1 VNTNGAGGRLRIWA
15 WSAAVSVGIGLLDAG
30 QTVFA
35 MHSEGM
41 HHSWVSLFTTQALS
55 WLPWAIAAP
64 LVLCLGNRCALENL
78 KSPFIW
84 CIHLGAV
91 VGTDLVTALW
101 SATLQATLHPF
112 APDETLVPFKDLWAY
127 RLYGGL
133 LGNSVLYAFVLTV
146 RHALSSRE
154 RLAAQQTETAQLNE
168 RLATAQ
174 LDALRRQIEPHFLFN
189 SLNAITGLV
198 REQENETA
206 VSAIVELSH
215 FLRRIVTQPARA
227 EVSLQAEVELLQ
239 LYLNVQK
246 LRFADRLQTSVSVPQ
261 ELLNAQVPSLLLQP
275 LVENAINHGIAKRAR
290 GGEIRVAAC
299 RCESNL
305 NLSVYND
312 GPALAAI
319 TGPESTGVG
328 MSNLR
333 ERLRILYGKAFELIL
348 RNQPPGG
355 VQVLVTVPYRE
366 L

>member
-1 VNTNGAGGRLRIWA
+1 VNTIVAGGQLRIWA
-15 WSAAVSVGIGLLDAG
+15 WSAALSLGIGLLDAG

-41 HHSWVSLFTTQALS
+41 HHSWISLFTTQALS

-64 LVLCLGNRCALENL
+64 LVLRLGNRFGLENL
-78 KSPFIW
+78 KSPFVW
-84 CIHLGAV
+84 CVHLGAV

-101 SATLQATLHPF
+101 SASLHATLHPY
-112 APDETLVPFKDLWAY
+112 APDETVVAFRDLWAY
-127 RLYGGL
+127 RFYGGL
-133 LGNSVLYAFVLTV
+133 LGNAILYAFVLTI

-154 RLAAQQTETAQLNE
+154 RLAVQQTETAHLNE

-174 LDALRRQIEPHFLFN
+174 LEALRRQIEPHFLFN

-198 REQENETA
+198 REHENETA
-206 VSAIVELSH
+206 ISAIVELSD
-215 FLRRIVTQPARA
+215 FLRRIVTQPTRA
-227 EVSLQAEVELLQ
+227 EVPLQAEVELLQ

-246 LRFADRLQTSVSVPQ
+246 LRFADRLQTSVSVPH
-261 ELLNAQVPSLLLQP
+261 ELLNARVPSLMLQP
-275 LVENAINHGIAKRAR
+275 LVENAIKHGIAKRAR
-290 GGEIRVAAC
+290 GGEIRVAAS
-299 RCESNL
+299 RCESSL

-312 GPALAAI
+312 GPALATI
-319 TGPESTGVG
+319 TAPGNTGVG

-333 ERLRILYGKAFELIL
+333 ERLQILYGKAFELIL
-348 RNQPPGG
+348 RNQPPDG